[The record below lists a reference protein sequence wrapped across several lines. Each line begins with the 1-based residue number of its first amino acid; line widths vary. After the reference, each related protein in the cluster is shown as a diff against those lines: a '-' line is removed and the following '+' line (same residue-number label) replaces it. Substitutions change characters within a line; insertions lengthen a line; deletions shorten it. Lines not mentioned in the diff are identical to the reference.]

1 MHNFSS
7 FLRRAGYFTLATG
20 LLGAGGAAAQT
31 TAQVYVLINQ
41 VPTAGGTAVVAA
53 AQSLNTLN
61 ISYGPASANDP
72 TPTVTGTGF
81 VTTAPKPLSGLTTA
95 TGLSA
100 AQVIVAIDT
109 RPNTGQLYA
118 LGYDATK
125 AYDATQTSKNAQ
137 LYTLNPTNG
146 QLTAVGPGFSV
157 DLQDT
162 NRANTKGFLP
172 NVGFDFN
179 PRADRLRIVGP
190 NRTDYRVNPNTGTL
204 AVVDGT
210 LTYASGSRIPYVGS
224 VAYTNSL
231 PGVPG
236 TTLYDLDISAGTNA
250 MLAIQAPPNDG
261 TLTSQ
266 GQLTF
271 QVNSAT
277 TYAQLASPVIGLD
290 LDILYQNG
298 QNVPLLLEAR
308 FSAEDN
314 TTQSQGYASNLY
326 VLNTSNGQAK
336 GNNLFGRSSS
346 FISNIAA
353 VTGPQKL
360 WNGTVSTDWATA
372 GNWTPAVVPT
382 STDNVVIPGPGG
394 AVAFQPTL
402 ASTQQVGSLVLIAGL
417 NNSTSVVTLADG
429 SNLQVFGDFTNND
442 GALATP
448 SGAAGTGT
456 VTLAGARAQEIGGP
470 TATTFP
476 NLAVGAGT
484 TATTS
489 AGVTIARSV
498 TATGNLTIGAG
509 QVFTLRSN
517 ASGTAYV
524 VNNGGA
530 VTGTATVQRYIT
542 PTNNGPGYRH
552 YSSPVS
558 GNTVADFATAS
569 YSPVV
574 NAAYNSA
581 NNPRQTSP
589 YPTVFFYD
597 QSRLATSNA
606 AYAVGD
612 FDNGFLSPS
621 ALSDALVT
629 GRGYTVNIGGSELV
643 DFQGTLN
650 QASSYARTGLARG
663 AQATA
668 GYQLLGNPYPSALNY
683 DALITNTTGMESAL
697 YVYKSSGQYTGTY
710 TTYVPAGA
718 TNGGPGMSA
727 NGGTSNIPVAQG
739 FFMRTAPGQTGSV
752 TFTTAARS
760 QAPETAAFQRT
771 ASTLPTLAL
780 TLSGNGVA
788 NQTRVYFDQQATPAF
803 DAKYDAHYLP
813 ATHGLDL
820 ASDISTEALAIN
832 GLPELTGATTVALR
846 VHAPTAGTY
855 TLAVDELVNLPAG
868 YRTYLRDASTGTYT
882 DLTTTP
888 SVSLTLAPGEAP
900 TGRFALLFAAASP
913 LATAPAAL
921 AALATVYPSPAH
933 GTATLVLPQALRG
946 NSASTV
952 QLLNLL
958 GQVVLTKTVA
968 AGSSPTIELP
978 LAGIAAGIYTVRA
991 TTEAGL
997 VAKRL
1002 VVQ

>member
-20 LLGAGGAAAQT
+20 LLGAGSAAAQT
-31 TAQVYVLINQ
+31 SAQVYVLFNQ
-41 VPTAGGTAVVAA
+41 VPAGGTAVQAA
-53 AQSLNTLN
+53 SQGLNTLN
-61 ISYGPASANDP
+61 ITYGPASPTNP

-81 VTTAPKPLSGLTTA
+81 VTMAPKPLTGFTTA
-95 TGLSA
+95 TGLTA

-125 AYDATQTSKNAQ
+125 AYDATQASKNAQ

-157 DLQDT
+157 DLQDN

-204 AVVDGT
+204 AAVDGT
-210 LTYASGSRIPYVGS
+210 LTYVSGAQVPYVGS

-231 PGVPG
+231 PGIPG
-236 TTLYDLDISAGTNA
+236 TTLYDLDLSAGANA

-277 TYAQLASPVIGLD
+277 TYAPLASPVIGLD

-308 FSAEDN
+308 YSDANN
-314 TTQSQGYASNLY
+314 TDQSLGYASNLY
-326 VLNTSNGQAK
+326 VLNTSTGQAK
-336 GNNLFGRSSS
+336 GNNLFGRSTL

-360 WNGTVSTDWATA
+360 WNGTLSTDWATA
-372 GNWTPAVVPT
+372 GNWTPAGVPT
-382 STDNVVIPGPGG
+382 NTDNVVIPGPGG

-402 ASTQQVGSLVLIAGL
+402 ASTQQVSSLVLIAGL
-417 NNSTSVVTLADG
+417 NNAPSVVTLADG

-448 SGAAGTGT
+448 AGAAGTGT
-456 VTLAGARAQEIGGP
+456 VTLAGARAQEIAGP

-476 NLAVGAGT
+476 NLVVGSGT

-489 AGVTIARSV
+489 AGVAITRSV
-498 TATGNLTIGAG
+498 TATGNLAIGVG
-509 QVFTLRSN
+509 QLFTLRSS

-524 VNNGGA
+524 ANTGGA
-530 VTGTATVQRYIT
+530 ITGTATVQRYIT
-542 PTNNGPGYRH
+542 PTNNGAGYRH

-558 GNTVADFATAS
+558 GNTVADFAATGFA
-569 YSPVV
+569 PVV
-574 NAAYNSA
+574 NPAYNSSA
-581 NNPRQTSP
+581 TP
-589 YPTVFFYD
+589 PTTTPFPNIFTYD
-597 QSRLATSNA
+597 QARLGLTNSSPEFDKGFQSPGATSDVLATA
-606 AYAVGD
+606 TGYAV
-612 FDNGFLSPS
+612 
-621 ALSDALVT
+621 
-629 GRGYTVNIGGSELV
+629 NINAGVLV

-650 QASSYARTGLARG
+650 TGSYQRNNLARG
-663 AQATA
+663 PQASA
-668 GYQLLGNPYPSALNY
+668 GWQFLGNPYPSALDY
-683 DALITNTTGMESAL
+683 DVVLSNSTGLENALF
-697 YVYKSSGQYTGTY
+697 VYKSSGQYVGTY
-710 TTYVPAGA
+710 TSYV
-718 TNGGPGMSA
+718 NGLGS
-727 NGGTSNIPVAQG
+727 NSGTSNLPVAQG
-739 FFMRTAPGQTGSV
+739 FFVRTATGQTGTVNFSN
-752 TFTTAARS
+752 AARLA
-760 QAPETAAFQRT
+760 APETALFQRT
-771 ASTLPTLAL
+771 AADPRPTLAF
-780 TLSGNGVA
+780 TLRNASIA
-788 NQTRVYFDQQATPAF
+788 NQARVYFEQGATAAF
-803 DAKYDAHYLP
+803 DEKFDAHYLP

-832 GLPELTGATTVALR
+832 GLPELKGATTVALR
-846 VHAPTAGTY
+846 VHAPAAGTY
-855 TLAVDELVNLPAG
+855 TLAVDELLNLPAG
-868 YRTYLRDASTGTYT
+868 YRAYLRDASTGTYT
-882 DLTTTP
+882 DLTATP
-888 SVSLTLAPGEAP
+888 SVSLALAPGDAP
-900 TGRFALLFAAASP
+900 TGRFTLLFSAASP

-921 AALATVYPSPAH
+921 AALAAVYPSPAH

-952 QLLNLL
+952 QLLNSL

-968 AGSSPTIELP
+968 AGSGTTVELP